1 MSSVRVIL
9 LVIALSPG
17 LGLGAEHVVNIDNE
31 NELRFLVFSPQN
43 SGDGPWPL
51 ALLIPAGS
59 GQEFILRSQFW
70 LGKELTNRGWV
81 IAVPIS
87 RDEDSIFGENNR
99 NVAEVIAQLQAA
111 PSIQAGKSLLLG
123 ISIGGT
129 SALDIASKNPK
140 EYFGVVAVPGRL
152 KNSDPLPALD
162 GLPIFLRI
170 ADRDN
175 FRWHKRLPEM
185 TERLESAGAKLDA
198 ALVENARH
206 IFRIDWDE
214 LEPWLNSLK

>member
-1 MSSVRVIL
+1 MSSIRTIL
-9 LVIALSPG
+9 FVFVLCPG
-17 LGLGAEHVVNIDNE
+17 LGMSAEHVVNIDTE
-31 NELRFLVFSPQN
+31 TEIRLLVFTPNN

-70 LGKELTNRGWV
+70 LGKELTDRGWV

-87 RDEDSIFGENNR
+87 RDGNSVFGEDNKD
-99 NVAEVIAQLQAA
+99 VSKVISQLQTD
-111 PSIQAGKSLLLG
+111 PNIKIGKSLLLG
-123 ISIGGT
+123 ISRGGT
-129 SALDIASKNPK
+129 SALEIASKNPGN
-140 EYFGVVAVPGRL
+140 YFGVVAVPGRL
-152 KNSDPLPALD
+152 KESGPLPALQ

-185 TERLESAGAKLDA
+185 TQRLESAGARVDA

-206 IFRIDWDE
+206 IFRINWDE

>member
-1 MSSVRVIL
+1 MS
-9 LVIALSPG
+9 
-17 LGLGAEHVVNIDNE
+17 AEHVINIEGETD
-31 NELRFLVFSPQN
+31 LRVLVFSPQN
-43 SGDGPWPL
+43 LGDGPWPL

-59 GQEFILRSQFW
+59 GQEFIVRSQFW

-99 NVAEVIAQLQAA
+99 NVTEAITQLQTT
-111 PSIQAGKSLLLG
+111 PNIKAGKSLLLG
-123 ISIGGT
+123 ISTGGT

-140 EYFGVVAVPGRL
+140 NYFGVVAVPGRL
-152 KNSDPLPALD
+152 KNSDPLPALE

-185 TERLESAGAKLDA
+185 TKRLESAGANLDA